1 MAPGE
6 QDPSSGMAIPAESR
20 LQILGKSAAKAG
32 FRAIPALSAPPEA
45 PDCPTISNHL
55 RPVWPPPLPP
65 GLSHIRKQLE
75 EEWPIPSCEVHL
87 TGDGAWQRVRTQ
99 DVQRHASNDG

>member
-1 MAPGE
+1 MASSPAAIAALAVSLMWRNCASRWGWLL
-6 QDPSSGMAIPAESR
+6 PSRVLLLAWQLYFRSR
-20 LQILGKSAAKAG
+20 SRSATTRWLA
-32 FRAIPALSAPPEA
+32 
-45 PDCPTISNHL
+45 
-55 RPVWPPPLPP
+55 

-99 DVQRHASNDG
+99 DVQCHASNDR

>member
-1 MAPGE
+1 LAKLGLIRQIELPPGLFDGVLPHE
-6 QDPSSGMAIPAESR
+6 LDRYRRRVSTETPYE
-20 LQILGKSAAKAG
+20 
-32 FRAIPALSAPPEA
+32 
-45 PDCPTISNHL
+45 L
-55 RPVWPPPLPP
+55 RP